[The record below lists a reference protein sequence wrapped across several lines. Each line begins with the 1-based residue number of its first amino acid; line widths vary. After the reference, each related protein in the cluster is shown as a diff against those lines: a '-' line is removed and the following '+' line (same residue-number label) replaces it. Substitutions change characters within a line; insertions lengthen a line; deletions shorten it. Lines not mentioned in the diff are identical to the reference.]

1 MEMKKYVSIVGN
13 IGRDPEVKNTSKGEI
28 VEFSVAVS
36 EGVAKYNG
44 EQYEV
49 PTRWYRVTVWDDAL
63 RPLARTFTK
72 GEKVAVKGTLRTR
85 EYQGKTYDEISAYTF
100 ANVGEWAR
108 KAPKTQPIAAAAPA
122 SDELPF

>member
-1 MEMKKYVSIVGN
+1 MEQKRYISIVGN
-13 IGRDPEVKNTSKGEI
+13 IGRDPEVKSTSKGEV

-36 EGVAKYNG
+36 EGIGKWDG
-44 EQYEV
+44 EKMDI

-63 RPLARTFTK
+63 RPAARTFTK
-72 GEKVAVKGTLRTR
+72 GEKVAVKGSLRTR

-108 KAPKTQPIAAAAPA
+108 KAPKTQPIAAKPA
-122 SDELPF
+122 DDDIPF